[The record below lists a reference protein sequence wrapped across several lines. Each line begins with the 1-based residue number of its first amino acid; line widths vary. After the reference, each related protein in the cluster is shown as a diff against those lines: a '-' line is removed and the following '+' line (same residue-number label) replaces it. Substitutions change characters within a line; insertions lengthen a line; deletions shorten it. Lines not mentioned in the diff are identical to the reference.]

1 MNTCIVCG
9 NNQFSVLYDGILKCK
24 VCSHV
29 VADLNLT
36 SEELFEI
43 YKKNYF
49 FGEEYSN
56 YVNDEQVLKKNFKLR
71 LKILNQYLKPDRH
84 KTLFEVGCA
93 YGFFLDLARGHFERV
108 SGIDITEDGIYYAKH
123 TLGLDV
129 VQADL
134 LQHELGNQRFDVVC
148 LWDTIEHLSQP
159 HLYLQ
164 KLSPYVPSGGLI
176 AITTGNIASLNA
188 RLSKERWRLLH
199 PPTHIHYF
207 TLQSLGRLLENY
219 GFKVMYKS
227 HCGFYRSIDNVAY
240 NLFVLRLKNNTLY
253 KALKTLRVT
262 SFDFYLNMYDIMY
275 VIAEKK

>member
-93 YGFFLDLARGHFERV
+93 YGFFLDMARGHFEKV
-108 SGIDITEDGIYYAKH
+108 SGIDITEDGIHYAKH

-134 LQHELGNQRFDVVC
+134 LQHELGNQRLDVVC
-148 LWDTIEHLSQP
+148 MWDTIEHLSQP

-164 KLSPYVPSGGLI
+164 KLSPHVPSGGLI

-188 RLSKERWRLLH
+188 KLSKERWRLLH

-262 SFDFYLNMYDIMY
+262 SFNFYLNMYDIMY